1 MSGSAWP
8 HPEGTRKQRILTSGG
23 TSNSGRLAQPFCVM
37 VSAFDRERLQGVP
50 GTVRMRLNIGIERQ
64 GAEYP
69 VHAPRGRKQPMLP
82 YSADREECVME
93 VAESSAPIPQPMKE
107 TDSDPIVAVQLKI
120 QASPYSDVDGKDIL
134 YRGNAK

>member
-1 MSGSAWP
+1 
-8 HPEGTRKQRILTSGG
+8 
-23 TSNSGRLAQPFCVM
+23 
-37 VSAFDRERLQGVP
+37 
-50 GTVRMRLNIGIERQ
+50 
-64 GAEYP
+64 
-69 VHAPRGRKQPMLP
+69 MLP

-93 VAESSAPIPQPMKE
+93 VAESSAPIPQPTKE